1 MSSQPDLPFGLPHW
15 RKPEEP
21 LPAPQEP
28 PEPERSRW
36 ARICAWASRAR
47 LSIWWCLTHWKEISG
62 AAAFIWGVFELT
74 LLAMGAPAVGV
85 GNYRFE
91 RKGGAPAQSVPTAVS
106 EPDRDVTLRPW
117 TIKTGS
123 AK

>member
-1 MSSQPDLPFGLPHW
+1 
-15 RKPEEP
+15 
-21 LPAPQEP
+21 LPAP

-36 ARICAWASRAR
+36 ARICARASRASS
-47 LSIWWCLTHWKEISG
+47 SIWWCLMHWKEISG

-74 LLAMGAPAVGV
+74 LLAMGAPAVDV
-85 GNYRFE
+85 GNYRIE
-91 RKGGAPAQSVPTAVS
+91 RKGGTAAQSVPTAVS